1 MIGDLNH
8 LVVIKVSP
16 LPLHVVALV
25 VLVEEAGVVAIWTDF
40 SIVQLFMIIT
50 NSLHVLWSINNVWI
64 VWRVV
69 ISFFESN

>member
-50 NSLHVLWSINNVWI
+50 NSLHVLWSIDDVWV